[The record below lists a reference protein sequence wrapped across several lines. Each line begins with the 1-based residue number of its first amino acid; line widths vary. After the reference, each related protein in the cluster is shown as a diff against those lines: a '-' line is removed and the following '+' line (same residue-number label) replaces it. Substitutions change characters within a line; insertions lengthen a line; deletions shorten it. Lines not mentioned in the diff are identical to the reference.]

1 MAGQSKLFAGS
12 KHLRAH
18 VLQVS
23 ISELRFAF
31 EMASCFFSFMW
42 QICGHVPQT
51 LLLQTDVTCLAAQ
64 LSISFFIETF
74 IHAKEKVWFPDRKFI
89 KYIFSCITADNGFMG

>member
-1 MAGQSKLFAGS
+1 
-12 KHLRAH
+12 
-18 VLQVS
+18 
-23 ISELRFAF
+23 
-31 EMASCFFSFMW
+31 MW

-74 IHAKEKVWFPDRKFI
+74 IHAKEKVNFEYFLKEMLNIIYFF
-89 KYIFSCITADNGFMG
+89 KKCF